1 MQNNRLKYGSPKG
14 EGWAGKV
21 DVVLPNGLLPKV
33 EVDWPK
39 PGLDENVKDGEDVA
53 PKAEAVVA
61 PKAEVVGVPK
71 PEPVKPPKAGVVAE
85 DPKTEVEVPKAP
97 PAPNSGELVY
107 EAPVLPKPGVAVEP
121 KAGVVLG
128 APKAGVVLVEPKAG
142 VVLVAPKAGA
152 VVVPKA
158 GVLAAPNAD

>member
-39 PGLDENVKDGEDVA
+39 PGLDENVKDGEDVD
-53 PKAEAVVA
+53 

-71 PEPVKPPKAGVVAE
+71 PEPVKLPKAGVVAE

-97 PAPNSGELVY
+97 PAPNSG
-107 EAPVLPKPGVAVEP
+107 
-121 KAGVVLG
+121 
-128 APKAGVVLVEPKAG
+128 
-142 VVLVAPKAGA
+142 
-152 VVVPKA
+152 
-158 GVLAAPNAD
+158 